1 MFMKL
6 NGKVIIQR
14 DIAIPAT
21 LTIVEAIKSKVFS
34 PETSS
39 DIVMMIK
46 RDEYVFDCNIS
57 AGIVL
62 EGISH
67 TKSIADIISDFR
79 SVFID
84 ISEEEIKKDIQE
96 CIQNFVEK
104 ELIILDA

>member
-1 MFMKL
+1 MSKL
-6 NGKVIIQR
+6 LSQKFFHQKHLQ
-14 DIAIPAT
+14 T
-21 LTIVEAIKSKVFS
+21 
-34 PETSS
+34 
-39 DIVMMIK
+39 
-46 RDEYVFDCNIS
+46 FDCNIS

-67 TKSIADIISDFR
+67 TKSIADIIADFR